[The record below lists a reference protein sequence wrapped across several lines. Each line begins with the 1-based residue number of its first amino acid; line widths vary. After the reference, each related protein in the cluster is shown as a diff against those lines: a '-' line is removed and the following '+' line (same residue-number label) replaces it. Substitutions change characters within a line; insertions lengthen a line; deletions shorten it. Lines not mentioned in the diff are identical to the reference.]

1 MQLPSPNAE
10 RFGEIMQDFQPCFS
24 VGLFLQSLEGRHLGV
39 PSSAASHQ
47 HQAAL
52 RGHLVTLGETKKKK
66 RRGGDRLFIWDGNGA
81 GERTDV
87 FSFALRLENSRK
99 PLLEEKAHGHQ
110 CDSCSLCRL
119 EVSLEAEF
127 CGG

>member
-66 RRGGDRLFIWDGNGA
+66 
-81 GERTDV
+81 GEEGIDSSSGMEMELVKGRM
-87 FSFALRLENSRK
+87 FS
-99 PLLEEKAHGHQ
+99 LLP
-110 CDSCSLCRL
+110 
-119 EVSLEAEF
+119 
-127 CGG
+127 